1 MFGIAPETCQHII
14 QQLLQGCE
22 GARNIAD
29 DIVIHGPT
37 VEVHDERLLKVME
50 TLRGKCIMLNPEKS
64 EFHVPRIFF
73 MANVL
78 SERGNWANRRENKG
92 GR

>member
-37 VEVHDERLLKVME
+37 VEVHDERLLKGNPP
-50 TLRGKCIMLNPEKS
+50 GKCIMLNPDKS
-64 EFHVPRIFF
+64 VFHVPRIFF